1 MKDQKQPYR
10 KSKTSYINIILST
23 ALVLTILGIIFILFF
38 EANNLSKVLKENIVV
53 QIELKNN
60 MSPALYKAKMNEL
73 AKKPYFKKIEF
84 ISKEDAA
91 LRLQEEM
98 GEKFID
104 IIGYNPLYNSFN
116 VNVKSEYTEPDKL
129 IQLKAE
135 LLRDD
140 LVSDVT
146 YPNLIASSL
155 HHNIRKFSIA
165 SFGFSIILLILI
177 LLLID
182 STIRLA
188 MYSDRFL
195 IKSMQMVGATK
206 AYIIKPYLWVAVRN
220 AVISSLI
227 ASLLI
232 TLLLLA
238 LTSFISGFA
247 IIQNYMA
254 FLGIVGAI
262 FFFGLVISLLST
274 YFSVKKYLK
283 KKLDD
288 LY

>member
-1 MKDQKQPYR
+1 MKEQTTGKT
-10 KSKTSYINIILST
+10 KTSYINIILST
-23 ALVLTILGIIFILFF
+23 AIVLTILGIIFILFF

-60 MSPALYKAKMNEL
+60 VNAALYVSKMKEL
-73 AKKPYFKKIEF
+73 SKKDYIKKIEF
-84 ISKEDAA
+84 ISKDDAA
-91 LRLQEEM
+91 KRMQEEI

-104 IIGYNPLYNSFN
+104 IIGYNPLFNSFN
-116 VNVKSEYTEPDKL
+116 VNIKSEYTEPDKL
-129 IQLKAE
+129 QKLKKE
-135 LLRDD
+135 LMQDEIIE
-140 LVSDVT
+140 DVT

-155 HHNIRKFSIA
+155 HSNIRRVSAIGLGI
-165 SFGFSIILLILI
+165 SVILLLLV

-182 STIRLA
+182 NTIRLA

-206 AYIIKPYLWVAVRN
+206 GYIIKPYLFLALRN
-220 AVISSLI
+220 AIISALI
-227 ASLLI
+227 ANIFLVGLLF
-232 TLLLLA
+232 A
-238 LTSFISGFA
+238 FTSFINGFA
-247 IIQNYMA
+247 ILNNYPA
-254 FLGIVGAI
+254 LFAILGTVLI
-262 FFFGLVISLLST
+262 FGILISMIST